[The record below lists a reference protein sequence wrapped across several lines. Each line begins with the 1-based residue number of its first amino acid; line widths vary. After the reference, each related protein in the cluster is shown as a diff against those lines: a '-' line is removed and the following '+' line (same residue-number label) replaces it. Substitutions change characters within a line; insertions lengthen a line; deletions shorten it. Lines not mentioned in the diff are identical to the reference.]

1 MIYSEVHFLKGGIDL
16 IDKLYIADVPSDY
29 HFVRYNG
36 DTFDLFSTDNP
47 TGTTIFYRFYPK
59 MGVGFYSENT
69 TNITGDISDDIF
81 DVQVSNSFL
90 SRPDSSNI
98 LTSFLIICIFCCI
111 IFNIFTSVVKRGGVL
126 SGLL

>member
-1 MIYSEVHFLKGGIDL
+1 M
-16 IDKLYIADVPSDY
+16 IDKLYIADVSSDY

-36 DTFDLFSTDNP
+36 DTYDLFSTDNP
-47 TGTTIFYRFYPK
+47 NGATTFYRFYPK
-59 MGVGFYSENT
+59 FGVGIYTEIT
-69 TNITGDISDDIF
+69 TNITSDISYDLHN
-81 DVQVSNSFL
+81 VQVSNSFL

-98 LTSFLIICIFCCI
+98 LTTFLIICIFCCI